1 MKIFYTLIF
10 GLFTFALVAQIS
22 HKPNP
27 LIITAP
33 VDSVDVK
40 LKIYFKLEKD
50 TTYEVHWKLLKDSTT
65 WMQEWQTQVCDL
77 NLCYLDNR
85 DFNNPNLANEFKA
98 GDNLFELHFKP
109 NGKPGCTILTLVLYS
124 DRDFTQELYRT
135 SINVNN
141 CISNVVNVASPV
153 NIKVYPNPATEYFQ
167 INNGTNVEKIKLY
180 NMFGR
185 EIKSFYH
192 YNHAQHEIGELKSG
206 MYLLKMLDNKNR
218 LIKTVKLNKV
228 FSGT

>member
-1 MKIFYTLIF
+1 MKIFYTFILGF
-10 GLFTFALVAQIS
+10 FTLALSAQLT

-27 LIITAP
+27 LTITAP
-33 VDSVDVK
+33 VDSLDVK
-40 LKIYFKLEKD
+40 LKIYFKLDKD
-50 TTYEVHWKLLKDSTT
+50 TTFDIHWKLFKDSVT
-65 WMQEWQTQVCDL
+65 WQKEWQTQVCDL

-85 DFNNPNLANEFKA
+85 DSNNPNLPNEFKV

-109 NGKPGCTILTLVLYS
+109 NGKFGSTLLTLVLYT
-124 DRDFTQELYRT
+124 DRSFTEEIYRAK
-135 SINVNN
+135 INVNDYR
-141 CISNVVNVASPV
+141 SNVANISSPI
-153 NIKVYPNPATEYFQ
+153 NIKVYPNPASEYFQ
-167 INNGTNVEKIKLY
+167 INNGTNIDKIKLY

-192 YNHAQHEIGELKSG
+192 YNNAQHEIGDLKSG
-206 MYLLKMLDNKNR
+206 MYLLKMLDDKNR